1 MLPTNTYSEPRKR
14 QKLMISTKIKC
25 VRIRKIF
32 WCSSAT
38 WTYCDVYV
46 CHAASS
52 VDKPLEKHL
61 CVMQCAIFRLQQFS
75 MRLFF
80 LFSLF
85 SFNLKRNDSKCT
97 GRRNELNVDFSF
109 TYFFFWRPHST
120 ATVFL
125 CTHFVVLLHQ
135 CDSVAFFSLSLSLFF
150 LLDGP
155 LLSLLQRLLHWR
167 IREDAYCVALRCVV
181 CAAAAKTTQ

>member
-25 VRIRKIF
+25 VCIRKIF

-38 WTYCDVYV
+38 WTYCDV

-109 TYFFFWRPHST
+109 LYFFFEDHIQLLLSSSAHT
-120 ATVFL
+120 LLFF
-125 CTHFVVLLHQ
+125 CTNVIPLH
-135 CDSVAFFSLSLSLFF
+135 FSLSLFSSF
-150 LLDGP
+150 
-155 LLSLLQRLLHWR
+155 WM
-167 IREDAYCVALRCVV
+167 VRC
-181 CAAAAKTTQ
+181 CHCCNDCFTEE